1 MEVTRKKEGLTYT
14 SYAASM
20 PEIALMR
27 EVVAVLQGGAKFI
40 DSQWDKIGHGSFR
53 LLRRRIAESYY
64 CYSQAELIYSW
75 VFIIAS

>member
-40 DSQWDKIGHGSFR
+40 DSQ
-53 LLRRRIAESYY
+53 
-64 CYSQAELIYSW
+64 
-75 VFIIAS
+75 